1 MPKKFPF
8 IVFAFLLLVAGNL
21 WAQLPKVAC
30 GTIKRLENFPSKFAD
45 PRNVDIWLP
54 EDYSTSKKYAVL
66 YMHDGQAL
74 YDSTLMWN
82 KQEWGVDETLCKL
95 QTEQKIKDCIV
106 VGIWNTGVKRF
117 PEYFPQKAFY
127 SMTKEE
133 QQKILAIGRD
143 KGTPL
148 LGNGPLAD
156 NYLKFLVKELKPYID
171 THFSTLRDQKNTFT
185 AGSSMGGLISMYAI
199 CEYPGVFGGAACLST
214 HWPGI
219 FTTVDNPIPAA
230 FIRYLKTHLPSP
242 KNHRIYFDYGSAT
255 LDAMYKPYQL
265 QADSAMRMV
274 GYAENNWLTQEFPGA
289 DHSEI
294 SWRKRFDVPVLFL
307 LGKQK

>member
-1 MPKKFPF
+1 M
-8 IVFAFLLLVAGNL
+8 
-21 WAQLPKVAC
+21 
-30 GTIKRLENFPSKFAD
+30 S
-45 PRNVDIWLP
+45 
-54 EDYSTSKKYAVL
+54 
-66 YMHDGQAL
+66 
-74 YDSTLMWN
+74 
-82 KQEWGVDETLCKL
+82 
-95 QTEQKIKDCIV
+95 
-106 VGIWNTGVKRF
+106 
-117 PEYFPQKAFY
+117 PQD
-127 SMTKEE
+127 

-148 LGNGPLAD
+148 LGNGPLSD

-199 CEYPGVFGGAACLST
+199 CEYPGVFGEAACLST

-242 KNHRIYFDYGSAT
+242 QNHRIYFDYGSAT

-265 QADSAMRMV
+265 QADSAMKMA
-274 GYAENNWLTQEFPGA
+274 GYAENNWLTREFPGA